1 MNTDTPKK
9 TSVELRELAESLMKQ
24 AEEQSLRE
32 FESTMNF
39 LSDKLTHMGR
49 TKRDAVIHLVKMM
62 RSHEEEA
69 TLAELMASTT
79 RGRARGRAD
88 HDSQGNPPQVGAT
101 YRLPTGETWF
111 KKGKV
116 GATKREFAAH
126 AKSTTWVEMRA

>member
-1 MNTDTPKK
+1 MN
-9 TSVELRELAESLMKQ
+9 SVELRELAESLMKQ
-24 AEEQSLRE
+24 AEQQSLRE

-69 TLAELMASTT
+69 TLAELVAGAT
-79 RGRARGRAD
+79 RGRVKGRSD
-88 HDSQGNPPQVGAT
+88 LDSQGNPPQVGTT
-101 YRLPTGETWF
+101 YRLPTGETWLR
-111 KKGKV
+111 KRKV

-126 AKSTTWVEMRA
+126 AKTTTWVEMKA